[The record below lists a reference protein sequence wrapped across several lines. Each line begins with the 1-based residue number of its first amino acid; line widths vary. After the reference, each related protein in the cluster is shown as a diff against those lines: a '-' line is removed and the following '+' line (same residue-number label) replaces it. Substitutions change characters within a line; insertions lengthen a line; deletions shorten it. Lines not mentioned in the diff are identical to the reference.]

1 MRDKYKRERRN
12 EKDKRSGSEGGFK
25 RSWKFMGV
33 MSFLDPHVQDRPTST
48 NFETP
53 ESILNAMCESAGE
66 ESEVTRYVYC
76 DMY

>member
-1 MRDKYKRERRN
+1 
-12 EKDKRSGSEGGFK
+12 
-25 RSWKFMGV
+25 MGV

-48 NFETP
+48 NFEKP

-66 ESEVTRYVYC
+66 ESEVTRYVDC